1 MGPRKA
7 DSLMEEGEL
16 KDYHDHN
23 GRQLEE
29 RSYDSQCTEKNGSP
43 CVCLCLL
50 TVLSCF
56 KNNGESELRLY

>member
-29 RSYDSQCTEKNGSP
+29 RSYDSQCTEKKWLSL
-43 CVCLCLL
+43 CVPVFINSAFLL
-50 TVLSCF
+50 
-56 KNNGESELRLY
+56 